1 MKHTQDIFFTGS
13 VKIEVTGHHP
23 ELFFD
28 LCAREGIT
36 VWNVIKINETR
47 CVGYVRLRDISAIK
61 RLRRQTVYKLSFL
74 SRKGF
79 PFLIQR
85 VLRKKPFMAGLF
97 LSILFVMFLSNV
109 VWDIEVENVPPE
121 IEAKIIEKLDE
132 YGIHR
137 GAIKFTI
144 GTPSDIQQRLLDDL
158 PELLWVGV
166 TEKGT
171 TYQLEAVEKTIVEEP
186 EQSGPRNLVAAKKGV
201 IVDMFVAKGL
211 PLVKVNDLVTPGQV
225 LVSGNLNEEK
235 TEEEQDD
242 DKEKNA
248 KPKNNVAAEGEVI
261 AETWYEVET
270 TVPMKAN
277 YQTLTGENE
286 TKFHLQI
293 GKLRIP
299 VWGFKKVDYE
309 HVYKE
314 TTSKPLYFL
323 HWTLPISIVE
333 EKWNEQ
339 ASYNEKRSRE
349 KAREEA
355 VKQATK
361 QLRSE
366 LGKDAEIAFQKVLHE
381 RIESG
386 KVKLT
391 LYFKAKEDITKIQP
405 ISQGD

>member
-1 MKHTQDIFFTGS
+1 MKYTQDTFFTGS
-13 VKIEVTGHHP
+13 VTIKVTGHHP

-28 LCAREGIT
+28 RCTREGIT
-36 VWNVIKINETR
+36 VWNVKKINATQ
-47 CVGYVRLRDISAIK
+47 CIGNVRLSDISSIK
-61 RLRRQTVYKLSFL
+61 RLRRQTIYKLSFV

-97 LSILFVMFLSNV
+97 LSILLVMFLSNI
-109 VWDIEVENVPPE
+109 VWDVKVDNVPPE

-132 YGIHR
+132 YGIR
-137 GAIKFTI
+137 SGALKFTI
-144 GTPSDIQQRLLDDL
+144 ETPSDIQQRLLDDL

-171 TYQLEAVEKTIVEEP
+171 TYQLEAVEKSIVEEP
-186 EQSGPRNLVAAKKGV
+186 EKPGPRNLVAAKKGV

-211 PLVKVNDLVTPGQV
+211 PVVEVNDLVKPGQV
-225 LVSGNLNEEK
+225 LVSGNLNGNLADEQEDGEEK
-235 TEEEQDD
+235 QA
-242 DKEKNA
+242 KQEKL
-248 KPKNNVAAEGEVI
+248 VAAEGKVI

-270 TVPMKAN
+270 TVPLKAN
-277 YQTLTGENE
+277 YQTLTGESE
-286 TKFHLQI
+286 TKYQIHL
-293 GKLRIP
+293 GKLKIP
-299 VWGFKKVDYE
+299 IWGFKKVEYE

-314 TTSKPLYFL
+314 ITSKPLYFL

-333 EKWNEQ
+333 EQWNEQ
-339 ASYNEKRSRE
+339 APFNEKRSRQT
-349 KAREEA
+349 AREEA
-355 VKQATK
+355 VKQASK
-361 QLRSE
+361 QLHSE
-366 LGKDAEIAFQKVLHE
+366 LGKDAKIDFQKVLHE

-391 LYFKAKEDITKIQP
+391 LYFKVEEDITKIQP

>member
-1 MKHTQDIFFTGS
+1 MKHTQAIFFTGS
-13 VKIEVTGHHP
+13 VKIKVTGHHP
-23 ELFFD
+23 ELFFG

-36 VWNVIKINETR
+36 VWNVIKINETQ
-47 CVGYVRLRDISAIK
+47 CIGNVRLSDISTIK

-85 VLRKKPFMAGLF
+85 VLHKKPFVAGLL
-97 LSILFVMFLSNV
+97 LSILFVTFLSNI

-121 IEAKIIEKLDE
+121 VEAKIIEKLDE
-132 YGIHR
+132 YGIHP
-137 GAIKFTI
+137 GAVKFTI
-144 GTPSDIQQRLLDDL
+144 GTPGDIQQRLLDDL

-211 PLVKVNDLVTPGQV
+211 PLVEVNDFVTPGQV
-225 LVSGNLNEEK
+225 LVSGNLNENQGEQEDDEEK
-235 TEEEQDD
+235 QD
-242 DKEKNA
+242 
-248 KPKNNVAAEGEVI
+248 KPKNFVAAEGEVI

-270 TVPMKAN
+270 TVPLKAN

-286 TKFHLQI
+286 TKFKLQI
-293 GKLRIP
+293 GKMKIP

-309 HVYKE
+309 QVYKE
-314 TTSKPLYFL
+314 TTRKPLYFL

-333 EKWNEQ
+333 EQWNEQ
-339 ASYNEKRSRE
+339 APYNEKRSR
-349 KAREEA
+349 KKVRSEA

-361 QLRSE
+361 QLQTE

-391 LYFKAKEDITKIQP
+391 LYFKAKEDITKNQP